1 MNRREL
7 ERLGR
12 ELREFLESMT
22 DQMGR
27 PERRAAMTAYLTGL
41 LLDGDR
47 KSVEPMAARLVDSP
61 DEIQAMRQRL
71 LGCVAESAWLD
82 EEMLRRLACKFER
95 ELPGVEA
102 FVIDDTGFPKK
113 GVHSVGVA
121 RQYSG
126 TLGRTD
132 NCQVATSLHLA
143 SEAGSGCIGFQIYL
157 PEKWAS
163 DAPRRAKVGVPEDVV
178 FQRKWEI
185 ALSQLDD
192 ALRWGVRRHLV
203 LADAGYGDI
212 GEFREGVTARGLEY
226 LMGVSGVLVVW
237 PPGSAP
243 RVQVRSGKRGRPHTR
258 YRDDKHPPIAIKQFA
273 LTLDYRK
280 VTWREGSRDWQS
292 SRFAAARVRTAHR
305 HQSGEPPGSEQWLL
319 CEWPKGEAAPC
330 KFYLATLPTGT
341 SVRALVRSAKLRWRV
356 ERDYQ
361 ELKQEIGLDHF
372 EGRSWRGFHHHATLC
387 ATAHA
392 FLALRRALFPPEQ
405 DEVDPADGP
414 PSPSARPASA
424 HRHLPPMPTDHQP
437 RHSLARPVP
446 DVEEAIQ

>member
-7 ERLGR
+7 DRLGR

-22 DQMGR
+22 DGMGR
-27 PERRAAMTAYLTGL
+27 SERRAAMAAYLTGL

-61 DEIQAMRQRL
+61 DEVEAMRQRL
-71 LGCVAESAWLD
+71 LSCVAESAWSD
-82 EEMLRRLACKFER
+82 EEMLRRIACKLER
-95 ELPGVEA
+95 ELPGIEA

-113 GVHSVGVA
+113 GIHSVGVA

-143 SEAGSGCIGFQIYL
+143 GEAGSGCVGFQIYL
-157 PEKWAS
+157 PVKWAG
-163 DAPRRAKVGVPEDVV
+163 DVLRRAKVGVPPEVT

-185 ALSQLDD
+185 ALSQLDA
-192 ALRWGVRRHLV
+192 ALRWGVRKHIV

-212 GEFREGVTARGLEY
+212 GEFREGVSARGLQY
-226 LMGVSGVLVVW
+226 LMGVSGVLTVW
-237 PPGSAP
+237 PPGSDP
-243 RVQVRSGKRGRPHTR
+243 RVQARSGKRGRPHTR
-258 YRDDKHPPIAIKQFA
+258 YRDDRHPPAAIHQLA
-273 LTLDYRK
+273 LSLDYRK

-305 HQSGEPPGSEQWLL
+305 HQSGEAPGAEQWLL
-319 CEWPKGEAAPC
+319 CEWPEGKDSPC

-341 SVRALVRSAKLRWRV
+341 SVRALVRAAKLRWRV

-372 EGRSWRGFHHHATLC
+372 EGRSWRGFHHHAALC
-387 ATAHA
+387 STAHA
-392 FLALRRALFPPEQ
+392 FLALRRALFPPDQ
-405 DEVDPADGP
+405 DQLDPADGAQ
-414 PSPSARPASA
+414 SSSARPPSDRRELSPLSPSHQSRHPIPRGVA
-424 HRHLPPMPTDHQP
+424 H
-437 RHSLARPVP
+437 
-446 DVEEAIQ
+446 VEQAIE

>member
-12 ELREFLESMT
+12 ELQEFLESMVER
-22 DQMGR
+22 MGR

-47 KSVEPMAARLVDSP
+47 KSVEPMASRLVDSAG
-61 DEIQAMRQRL
+61 EIEAMRQRL
-71 LGCVAESAWLD
+71 LGCVADSKWSD
-82 EEMLRRLACKFER
+82 EEMLRRLSCKFER
-95 ELPGVEA
+95 ELPGIEA
-102 FVIDDTGFPKK
+102 LVIDDTGFPKK
-113 GVHSVGVA
+113 GIHSVGVA

-143 SEAGSGCIGFQIYL
+143 GEAGSGCIGFRLYL

-163 DAPRRAKVGVPEDVV
+163 DSARRAKAGVPEEVL

-185 ALSQLDD
+185 ALSQLDA
-192 ALRWGVRRHLV
+192 ALRWGVRKHIV

-226 LMGVSGVLVVW
+226 LMGVSGALVVW
-237 PPGSAP
+237 APGSDP
-243 RVQVRSGKRGRPHTR
+243 RVQPRSGKKGRPHTR
-258 YRDDKHPPIAIKQFA
+258 YRDEAHPPLAISQFA

-280 VTWREGSRDWQS
+280 VTWREGSRDWQA
-292 SRFAAARVRTAHR
+292 SRFAVARVRTAHR
-305 HQSGEPPGSEQWLL
+305 HQSGQAPGTEQWLL
-319 CEWPKGEAAPC
+319 CEWPKAEPAPC

-392 FLALRRALFPPEQ
+392 FLALRRALFPPAKRK
-405 DEVDPADGP
+405 VDPTDGP
-414 PSPSARPASA
+414 PGSSARLASTR
-424 HRHLPPMPTDHQP
+424 RHLPSLPTAP
-437 RHSLARPVP
+437 RPGHAHARTVT